1 MKIGFVLG
9 IAAAV
14 IVCSPPPAA
23 AAQACTA
30 DGFFT
35 TANASQAWIWNLH
48 DRGGR
53 ISGELRYVAG
63 GSVAHAAVAGKRTG
77 ATLKLTL
84 TDSSGHTG
92 KALAGV
98 TCSRPTP
105 EIPVD
110 EILFVRVARV
120 PVPHIAFGHVR
131 AGDEAA
137 MIATARRAGTRLPS
151 PPRPG
156 GLAGWLNAMDAAT
169 R

>member
-1 MKIGFVLG
+1 MKIRFVLG
-9 IAAAV
+9 IVAAV
-14 IVCSPPPAA
+14 ILCSPRPAA
-23 AAQACTA
+23 AACMA

-35 TANASQAWIWNLH
+35 TGNASQAWIWNLH
-48 DRGGR
+48 DRGSR
-53 ISGELRYVAG
+53 ISGEVRYFAG
-63 GSVAHAAVAGKRTG
+63 GSVARATVAGKRSG

-84 TDSSGHTG
+84 ADSSGHTG

-120 PVPHIAFGHVR
+120 PVPHIAFAHVR
-131 AGDEAA
+131 TGDEAT

-151 PPRPG
+151 PPQPG
-156 GLAGWLNAMDAAT
+156 GLRGWLNAMDAAA